1 MEAVFERPCASQ
13 PSAST
18 RRYVT
23 VARSAKISGEETR
36 LGAPAPAGCHG
47 LGLGLGLGLGSVRR
61 KIAASGKEIDKPEL
75 GTLL

>member
-1 MEAVFERPCASQ
+1 M
-13 PSAST
+13 
-18 RRYVT
+18 T

-75 GTLL
+75 GFILFLTLTLGVLVYLVFFA